1 MLKIVSNKIYLVRGD
16 SGAITVTVLNADGS
30 TRAVQSGDEILMT
43 VRATPASEI
52 LFQKTG
58 PEILI
63 EPEDTTDLA
72 FGTYCYDV
80 QITLADGTVDTII
93 PRNDFIVLEEVTY

>member
-1 MLKIVSNKIYLVRGD
+1 MLKIVNNKVYLVRGD
-16 SGAITVTVLNADGS
+16 SGAITITVLHADGS
-30 TRAVQSGDEILMT
+30 VRSLQESDEILMT
-43 VRATPASEI
+43 VRATPTSEI

-58 PEILI
+58 PEIII
-63 EPEDTTDLA
+63 EPEDTAALP

-93 PRNDFIVLEEVTY
+93 PKNDFVVLEEVTY

>member
-1 MLKIVSNKIYLVRGD
+1 VLKIVNNKIYLIRGD

-30 TRAVQSGDEILMT
+30 TRLIQPDDEILMT
-43 VRATPASEI
+43 VRTTPTSEI

-58 PEILI
+58 PEIII
-63 EPEDTTDLA
+63 EPEDTAALA

-80 QITLADGTVDTII
+80 QITLADGTVDTVI
-93 PRNDFIVLEEVTY
+93 PKNEFVVLEEVTY

>member
-1 MLKIVSNKIYLVRGD
+1 MLKIVNNKVYLVRGD

-30 TRAVQSGDEILMT
+30 KRVIQPGDEILMT
-43 VRATPASEI
+43 VRATPTSKI
-52 LFQKTG
+52 LFQKAG
-58 PEILI
+58 PEIII
-63 EPEDTTDLA
+63 EPEDTALLA